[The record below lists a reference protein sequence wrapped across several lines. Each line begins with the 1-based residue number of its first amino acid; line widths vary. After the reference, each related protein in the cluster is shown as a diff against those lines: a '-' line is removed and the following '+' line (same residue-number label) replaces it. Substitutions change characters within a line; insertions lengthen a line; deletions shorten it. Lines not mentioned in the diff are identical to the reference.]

1 MSSSQH
7 KAGKPACPLT
17 EGLPTRRGRHVER
30 YGTRDVKALAA
41 ANNPLLAELGIE
53 ALKAATDLEQRLKR
67 LEAISNAE

>member
-1 MSSSQH
+1 MLSDTERENVT
-7 KAGKPACPLT
+7 KAAQCSAL
-17 EGLPTRRGRHVER
+17 LVS
-30 YGTRDVKALAA
+30 DVKALAA

>member
-1 MSSSQH
+1 MTRLSSGSRSTK
-7 KAGKPACPLT
+7 KAKAAQCAAL
-17 EGLPTRRGRHVER
+17 LVS
-30 YGTRDVKALAA
+30 DVKALAA

>member
-1 MSSSQH
+1 MT
-7 KAGKPACPLT
+7 KAAQCAAL
-17 EGLPTRRGRHVER
+17 LVS
-30 YGTRDVKALAA
+30 DVKALAA